1 MSRTI
6 LSALLLIIVSAL
18 PVMAETNNATT
29 PWGVD
34 AAGFKN
40 LSTAL
45 SSPVTA
51 GKTVLVTRPMEIN
64 SHATNRDL
72 QILPGG
78 RISINAGKT
87 LTVNGSFSAGP
98 YQVFAGGGNV
108 LLSRSSVSRAEWFG
122 LKGNGSDETAVIQ
135 KTINA
140 IKSGEAQFP
149 AGIFKGNVVMKT
161 EVTVTGVTSAT
172 TIFIPALNAPVFTVS
187 QATSNVRFG
196 WKRLT
201 IDGSATKAAFTR
213 QDGISII
220 PGAGMWADT
229 VTLEDVVISHCG
241 RYGWHSFGSSG
252 MGPFVQR
259 LVMTKVL
266 TINNVREGI
275 FLDGDHFEVNF
286 RDVWATQNG
295 DKTTYSNAYIG
306 NKSAPHHSVHRLNW
320 IGGGITQTLLNAAS
334 RMVTDASI
342 SAGTR
347 RLTSRKAAFSAADV
361 GTPVV
366 LSTIGISN
374 NPAFI
379 TTIVSRLGPDTVT
392 LADVAPVTVSSG
404 TAIINT
410 PVTGG
415 LHISHGSEVNL
426 IGIEFEECGA
436 FIIADGSLSRSIN
449 IIGSAFIS
457 NKPSIA
463 ALWVRD
469 NMQGR
474 VSLRGW
480 SLYTTGPVLWGAL
493 SSLANGTLNGA
504 VTGLDV
510 ETPFS
515 NGQIVNG
522 LTSVYDYDAP
532 SAGVYRFS
540 RTGMPLIRVS
550 GTSGPLHTITDA
562 YGVSTG
568 YAHGQQ
574 VTIVLWGPDPLTVRH
589 DTGNILLNGATD
601 FVMRPG
607 PGKTPTLT
615 LIWDTISK
623 KWIEISRSA

>member
-1 MSRTI
+1 MIGNCISV
-6 LSALLLIIVSAL
+6 LLLILMTVL
-18 PVMAETNNATT
+18 PGLADTANTSSL
-29 PWGVD
+29 WGVD
-34 AAGFKN
+34 ASGFN
-40 LSTAL
+40 DLSTAL
-45 SSPVTA
+45 SSPATI
-51 GKTVLVTRPMEIN
+51 GKTVVVSRPMTIN
-64 SHATNRDL
+64 TITTDRDL
-72 QILPGG
+72 HVTSGG
-78 RISINAGKT
+78 SI
-87 LTVNGSFSAGP
+87 TVTSGNTFTVTGSFFAGS
-98 YQVFAGGGNV
+98 YQVFAGEGAVV
-108 LLSRSSVSRAEWFG
+108 LAKSSLSRAEWFG
-122 LKGNGSDETAVIQ
+122 VKGNGSDETAAIQ

-161 EVTVTGVTSAT
+161 EVTVTGVTSGT
-172 TIFIPALNAPVFTVS
+172 TTFVPAINAPVFTVS
-187 QATSNVRFG
+187 QASSNVRFG

-201 IDGSATKAAFTR
+201 IDGSATRALFTK
-213 QDGISII
+213 QDGICII
-220 PGAGMWADT
+220 PGAGKWADT

-241 RYGWHSFGSSG
+241 RYGWYSFGSSG

-259 LVMTKVL
+259 LVMTKVIA
-266 TINNVREGI
+266 INNVREGI

-295 DKTTYSNAYIG
+295 DKTTYANAYIG
-306 NKSAPHHSVHRLNW
+306 NKTAPYHSVHRLNW
-320 IGGGITQTLLNAAS
+320 VGGGITQTLLNANS
-334 RMVTDASI
+334 RMVRDASI

-347 RLTSRKAAFSAADV
+347 RLTSRNAAFSAADV
-361 GTPVV
+361 GTPIV
-366 LSTIGISN
+366 LSTVGISN

-379 TTIVSRLGPDTVT
+379 TTIASQLGPDTVT
-392 LADVAPVTVSSG
+392 VADDAPVTVSSG

-480 SLYTTGPVLWGAL
+480 SLYTTGSVLWGAL

-550 GTSGPLHTITDA
+550 GASGPLNTITDE

-574 VTIVLWGPDPLTVRH
+574 VTVVLWGSDPLTVRNN
-589 DTGNILLNGATD
+589 TGNILLNNAAD

-607 PGKTPTLT
+607 LGKTPTLT

-623 KWIEISRSA
+623 RWIEISRSG